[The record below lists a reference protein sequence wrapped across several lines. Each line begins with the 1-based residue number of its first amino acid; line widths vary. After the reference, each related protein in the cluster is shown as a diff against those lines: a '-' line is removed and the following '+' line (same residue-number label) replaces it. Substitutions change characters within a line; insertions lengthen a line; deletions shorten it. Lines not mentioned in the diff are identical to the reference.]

1 MKRLEIGRLCK
12 LVHRQV
18 GHWSDYV
25 TLDKSLNFFVLNE
38 YNLSDHM
45 AGTNFLWITNMEN
58 LLVIFRNYYGL
69 VCVCVCEYICV
80 HMCIAYLCRSWSSRA
95 WAMCRLLLEGF
106 LEEVEA

>member
-69 VCVCVCEYICV
+69 VCVCVCV
-80 HMCIAYLCRSWSSRA
+80 
-95 WAMCRLLLEGF
+95 
-106 LEEVEA
+106 